1 MFHLWTRPDA
11 SSPGLRHSR
20 KLVMSYAPTFSIVV
34 SLLPCII
41 PPYAFRLNRVF
52 GTQRVG
58 WVIFGVFLLLG
69 ALQLMRSWHPFG
81 LGISTGLTLD
91 LLSLLIPALLLIG
104 MAHIE
109 SLFKERLRVEQE
121 EKRMRGE
128 LELQVK
134 QRTAALD
141 SANEEL
147 QREIS
152 LRKQGAEELRK
163 SKEEYRF
170 LFEENP
176 QPMWIFDLRSFRFL
190 SINKAALRAYGFSHA
205 EFKAMTA
212 KDLCVPEEISAFV
225 AECAKGSPAM
235 QTQRI
240 WKHCKKDASTIE
252 VEISAVDLM
261 YSGYPARLVVAYDVT
276 AL

>member
-1 MFHLWTRPDA
+1 M
-11 SSPGLRHSR
+11 
-20 KLVMSYAPTFSIVV
+20 YAPNFSVII

-41 PPYAFRLNRVF
+41 PPYALRLNRVF
-52 GTQRVG
+52 GTKRVG
-58 WVIFGVFLLLG
+58 WLLFAVFSLL
-69 ALQLMRSWHPFG
+69 AVLQVLRSWHPFG
-81 LGISTGLTLD
+81 LGLSTGMTLNM
-91 LLSLLIPALLLIG
+91 LSLLVPALLLIG

-121 EKRMRGE
+121 EKRMRSE
-128 LELQVK
+128 LESQVK

-141 SANEEL
+141 AANEEL

-190 SINKAALRAYGFSHA
+190 SVNRAATRAYGFSHA
-205 EFKAMTA
+205 EFKAMSA
-212 KDLCVPEEISAFV
+212 KDLFFSEDVAAFV
-225 AECAKGSPAM
+225 AESARTSAGVDS
-235 QTQRI
+235 RRL
-240 WKHCKKDASTIE
+240 WRHCKKDGSIME
-252 VEISAVDLM
+252 VEISAADLM
-261 YSGYPARLVVAYDVT
+261 YAGYPGRLVLAYDVT
-276 AL
+276 KLRHPEEQLQSA

>member
-1 MFHLWTRPDA
+1 MH
-11 SSPGLRHSR
+11 
-20 KLVMSYAPTFSIVV
+20 APNFSLII

-58 WVIFGVFLLLG
+58 WVLFAAFSVLA
-69 ALQLMRSWHPFG
+69 ALQVIRAWHPFG
-81 LGISTGLTLD
+81 LGLTTGMTLNV
-91 LLSLLIPALLLIG
+91 LSLLIPALLLIG
-104 MAHIE
+104 MVHIE

-176 QPMWIFDLRSFRFL
+176 QPMWIYDLRSFRFL
-190 SINKAALRAYGFSHA
+190 SINKAATRAYGFSIA
-205 EFKAMTA
+205 DFKAMSV
-212 KDLCVPEEISAFV
+212 KDLLLPEDVGAFTAESARTSAGV
-225 AECAKGSPAM
+225 DS
-235 QTQRI
+235 RRL
-240 WKHCKKDASTIE
+240 WRHCKKDGSIIE
-252 VEISAVDLM
+252 VEISAADLM
-261 YSGYPARLVVAYDVT
+261 YAGYPARLVLAYDVT
-276 AL
+276 KLRHLEEQLQSA

>member
-1 MFHLWTRPDA
+1 MHALN
-11 SSPGLRHSR
+11 
-20 KLVMSYAPTFSIVV
+20 FSLII

-52 GTQRVG
+52 GTKRVG
-58 WVIFGVFLLLG
+58 WLIFAVFSLL
-69 ALQLMRSWHPFG
+69 AVLQVLRSWHPFG
-81 LGISTGLTLD
+81 LGLSTGMTLNV
-91 LLSLLIPALLLIG
+91 LSLLVPALLLIG

-121 EKRMRGE
+121 EKRMRSE
-128 LELQVK
+128 LETQVK

-141 SANEEL
+141 AANEEL

-152 LRKQGAEELRK
+152 LRKQGVEELRK

-190 SINKAALRAYGFSHA
+190 SINKAATRAYGFTQA
-205 EFKAMTA
+205 EFKAMSA
-212 KDLCVPEEISAFV
+212 KDLFLPEDVAAFAAESANTS
-225 AECAKGSPAM
+225 AGADS
-235 QTQRI
+235 RRL
-240 WKHCKKDASTIE
+240 WRHCKKDGNIIE
-252 VEISAVDLM
+252 VEISAADLM
-261 YSGYPARLVVAYDVT
+261 YAGYPARLVLAYDIT
-276 AL
+276 KLRHPEEQLQSA

>member
-1 MFHLWTRPDA
+1 MTY
-11 SSPGLRHSR
+11 
-20 KLVMSYAPTFSIVV
+20 VPTFSVVV

-58 WVIFGVFLLLG
+58 WVLFAVFSLL
-69 ALQLMRSWHPFG
+69 AAFQVVRVWHPFG
-81 LGISTGLTLD
+81 LGLSSALTLD
-91 LLSLLIPALLLIG
+91 LLSLLIPSLLLIG
-104 MAHIE
+104 MVHIE
-109 SLFKERLRVEQE
+109 TLFKERLRVEQE

-134 QRTAALD
+134 QRTVALD

-190 SINKAALRAYGFSHA
+190 GINKAALRAYGFSYA

-212 KDLCVPEEISAFV
+212 KDLFPAKDVGAFV
-225 AECAKGSPAM
+225 AEAAKNSPGIASGRLW
-235 QTQRI
+235 QQ
-240 WKHCKKDASTIE
+240 CKKDGSTIE
-252 VEISAVDLM
+252 VEISTVDLM
-261 YSGYPARLVVAYDVT
+261 YSGYPARMVLAYDVT
-276 AL
+276 RLKHAEEHLQPA